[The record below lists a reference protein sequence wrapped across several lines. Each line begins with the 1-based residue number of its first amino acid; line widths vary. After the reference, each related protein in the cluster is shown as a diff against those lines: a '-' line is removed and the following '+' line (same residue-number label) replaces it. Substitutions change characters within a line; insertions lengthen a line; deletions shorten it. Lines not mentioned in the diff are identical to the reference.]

1 MSFPASPLCSPGAQ
15 RRWWLRSLWGRKGS
29 HKEPLRQRWERNPA
43 WFEAVEANAST
54 AGIDAMTFVPL
65 DDGSSP
71 AQELIESGA
80 LGSETSEEN
89 IATLRENGYTELPA
103 KKGDLVL
110 VHGKVDHL
118 SLMNNSPISRHCFQ
132 LHLVE
137 GGPQSQWRST
147 NWQQYDKHGPDFPR
161 LHEGV
166 FSY

>member
-1 MSFPASPLCSPGAQ
+1 M
-15 RRWWLRSLWGRKGS
+15 
-29 HKEPLRQRWERNPA
+29 
-43 WFEAVEANAST
+43 EANAST

-80 LGSETSEEN
+80 LGSETSDEN
-89 IATLRENGYTELPA
+89 IATLREAGYTELPA

-137 GGPQSQWRST
+137 GGPQSQWRPT